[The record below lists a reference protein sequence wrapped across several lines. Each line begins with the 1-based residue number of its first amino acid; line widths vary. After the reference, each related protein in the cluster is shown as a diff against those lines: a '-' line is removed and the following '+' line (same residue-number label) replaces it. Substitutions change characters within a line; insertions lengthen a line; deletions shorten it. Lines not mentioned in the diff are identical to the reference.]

1 MSERE
6 TTPKSIGDVA
16 GSDAFHEWPRETTSG
31 PAASRK
37 IDGKFSTDG
46 AKIFNTVSGE
56 EILDD
61 EPLFLLRARDNNAY
75 DTLMH
80 YLALCGDTCNDLHLE
95 GIKQTIREFIAFNN
109 DHPERMKQPGITK
122 HLKLEGPA
130 ASADDVIEFTTRL
143 TTDPVTGEKRML
155 TTAGPAASAE
165 PTIEEMSG
173 LVDHLC
179 AIPDKDHTGPCRY
192 SVSAEPRCQELIV
205 CNETRE
211 HAIHDPAEGHHPFK
225 ESAEPRMV
233 SVNEPRFNCPNCSAS
248 VAESAREQHSRE
260 GCVTSA
266 KPRTEERLRIGTPD
280 TALGV
285 DKDDYKPHKARPQSA
300 EPREQ
305 FEKFAVTR
313 KLPLDKLPA
322 DRQQET
328 GYCYRDK
335 STNACWEA
343 WRAAEAYAA
352 SKLGRLRAERKVYAW
367 QKRPDRCPECDSECF
382 ITSGGMNLTCYH
394 CFLSEQTEKAEAERD
409 GLREALREL
418 QACCKKVKWFLGS
431 QSHSWYPKDDAMLED
446 AIVKAEAELSA
457 AAPTKKTDSP
467 K

>member
-1 MSERE
+1 MILE
-6 TTPKSIGDVA
+6 DQ
-16 GSDAFHEWPRETTSG
+16 RETTSG
-31 PAASRK
+31 PAASVKHICAQDDRK
-37 IDGKFSTDG
+37 LPIDRPCS
-46 AKIFNTVSGE
+46 ACSG
-56 EILDD
+56 
-61 EPLFLLRARDNNAY
+61 
-75 DTLMH
+75 
-80 YLALCGDTCNDLHLE
+80 GDPEMKYHDHCPPFR
-95 GIKQTIREFIAFNN
+95 QT
-109 DHPERMKQPGITK
+109 
-122 HLKLEGPA
+122 A
-130 ASADDVIEFTTRL
+130 A
-143 TTDPVTGEKRML
+143 
-155 TTAGPAASAE
+155 
-165 PTIEEMSG
+165 
-173 LVDHLC
+173 
-179 AIPDKDHTGPCRY
+179 
-192 SVSAEPRCQELIV
+192 SAEPRCQELIV

-225 ESAEPRMV
+225 ESAESRTPVLDTLRERADCLTCDDPVGYRATRETPARPQSAERTQGMSAAQFWPKFHNKFPATYSPGQYRDIMEFAEAYCEQETARLKAELDRLKPKESAEPRTPEADEVQKRKEAGIQSYDGGQLGASLLQSAEPRMV

-248 VAESAREQHSRE
+248 VAESAREQHSWE

-266 KPRTEERLRIGTPD
+266 SRTEERLRIGTPD
-280 TALGV
+280 TALSV

-367 QKRPDRCPECDSECF
+367 EKRPDRCPECDSECF

-418 QACCKKVKWFLGS
+418 QACCKKIKWFLSS

>member
-1 MSERE
+1 MR
-6 TTPKSIGDVA
+6 
-16 GSDAFHEWPRETTSG
+16 
-31 PAASRK
+31 
-37 IDGKFSTDG
+37 
-46 AKIFNTVSGE
+46 
-56 EILDD
+56 
-61 EPLFLLRARDNNAY
+61 LRR
-75 DTLMH
+75 TH
-80 YLALCGDTCNDLHLE
+80 FELH
-95 GIKQTIREFIAFNN
+95 
-109 DHPERMKQPGITK
+109 
-122 HLKLEGPA
+122 
-130 ASADDVIEFTTRL
+130 
-143 TTDPVTGEKRML
+143 
-155 TTAGPAASAE
+155 
-165 PTIEEMSG
+165 
-173 LVDHLC
+173 
-179 AIPDKDHTGPCRY
+179 
-192 SVSAEPRCQELIV
+192 
-205 CNETRE
+205 ETRE

-225 ESAEPRMV
+225 ESAEPRTQEADEVQKRKEAGIQSYDGGQLGASLLQSAEPRMV

-248 VAESAREQHSRE
+248 VAESAREQHSWE

-266 KPRTEERLRIGTPD
+266 SRTEERLRIGTPD

-300 EPREQ
+300 EPGEQ

-409 GLREALREL
+409 GLREDGQKLISIVTAFMDAFSVEKSDPQAEKNAILHAYEMARKCELRALAALPNAR
-418 QACCKKVKWFLGS
+418 KVKW
-431 QSHSWYPKDDAMLED
+431 
-446 AIVKAEAELSA
+446 
-457 AAPTKKTDSP
+457 
-467 K
+467 